1 MCFERCVEQS
11 GSDYY
16 TLYGDV
22 DGPGVVVVLHMVIAG
37 ARLFVRE
44 VWTPLLSTS
53 T

>member
-22 DGPGVVVVLHMVIAG
+22 DGPGVVVILHMVIAG
-37 ARLFVRE
+37 AFFVRE
-44 VWTPLLSTS
+44 VGTPLLATS